1 MFHELLTST
10 TDMDVLPCVLGYRPL
25 RRTIQVRLGTSTLR
39 LPGTRRKRL
48 RCAWHAHLRGLV
60 KPIHETSGFKEHQQ
74 DSLSMLAHII
84 RRILL
89 LFPTLLGISI
99 IIFLMM
105 HITPGDPAELLLGE
119 RATEPA
125 LEALREHLGLNEPLY
140 IQYGMFL
147 KRLMKGDLGE
157 TIWTRQKVWI
167 EVKQRFPATIEL
179 SLAAMVISTVFGVI
193 LGIISATKQYSL
205 FDYLSMLGALVGV
218 SMPIFWLGLILM
230 LIFSLNLGWFPMSG
244 RLSVGIELT
253 KITNFYI
260 LDALLTKNWAALKDV
275 LWHLTL
281 PAFTLSTIP
290 MAIVA
295 RMTRSSMLE
304 VLRQDYIKT
313 AKAKGLPPVMV
324 IVKHALRNA
333 LIPVITV
340 IGLMFGIL
348 MAGAILTETIFA
360 WPGVGKWLYDA
371 VLQRD
376 YMVIQGGTLFVA
388 AIFVIINLVVDIL
401 YAVINPKISVH

>member
-1 MFHELLTST
+1 
-10 TDMDVLPCVLGYRPL
+10 
-25 RRTIQVRLGTSTLR
+25 
-39 LPGTRRKRL
+39 
-48 RCAWHAHLRGLV
+48 
-60 KPIHETSGFKEHQQ
+60 
-74 DSLSMLAHII
+74 MLAHII
-84 RRILL
+84 RRVLL

-125 LEALREHLGLNEPLY
+125 LVALREHLGLNKPLY

-157 TIWTRQKVWI
+157 TIWTRQKVWT

-179 SLAAMVISTVFGVI
+179 SIAAMLISSLLGVI

-230 LIFSLNLGWFPMSG
+230 LLFSLNLGWFPMSG
-244 RLSVGIELT
+244 RLSVSIELS

-260 LDALLTKNWAALKDV
+260 LDALLTKNWAALKDA

-281 PAFTLSTIP
+281 PAITLSTIP

-313 AKAKGLPPVMV
+313 AKAKGLPPLMV
-324 IVKHALRNA
+324 IMKHAFRNA

-340 IGLMFGIL
+340 VGLMFGIL

-376 YMVIQGGTLFVA
+376 YMVIQGGTLIVA
-388 AIFVIINLVVDIL
+388 AIFVLINLVVDIL

>member
-1 MFHELLTST
+1 
-10 TDMDVLPCVLGYRPL
+10 
-25 RRTIQVRLGTSTLR
+25 
-39 LPGTRRKRL
+39 
-48 RCAWHAHLRGLV
+48 
-60 KPIHETSGFKEHQQ
+60 
-74 DSLSMLAHII
+74 MLAYII

-89 LFPTLLGISI
+89 LIPTLLGISI

-125 LEALREHLGLNEPLY
+125 LEALREHLGLKEPLHV
-140 IQYGMFL
+140 QYGMFL

-179 SLAAMVISTVFGVI
+179 SVAAMIISTFFGII
-193 LGIISATKQYSL
+193 LGIISATKQYSV

-218 SMPIFWLGLILM
+218 SMPIFWLGLVLM

-244 RLSVGIELT
+244 RLSVGVDLHA
-253 KITNFYI
+253 ITNFYI
-260 LDALLTKNWAALKDV
+260 LDALLTKNWAAFKDT
-275 LWHLTL
+275 LWHITL

-313 AKAKGLPPVMV
+313 ARAKGLSPRVV
-324 IVKHALRNA
+324 VLKHALRNA

-348 MAGAILTETIFA
+348 LAGAILTETIFA

-388 AIFVIINLVVDIL
+388 GIFVIINVIVDVL
-401 YAVINPKISVH
+401 YAVINPKISVQ